1 MYSTRKSYISIIIST
16 IMFYP
21 VDKSI
26 HLSTHKKILVF
37 IWKDEF
43 NNAKHRSCDNEFL
56 IFCGNKI
63 VKEL

>member
-26 HLSTHKKILVF
+26 YLENILVF

-43 NNAKHRSCDNEFL
+43 NNATHRSCDNEFL
-56 IFCGNKI
+56 IFYGNKI